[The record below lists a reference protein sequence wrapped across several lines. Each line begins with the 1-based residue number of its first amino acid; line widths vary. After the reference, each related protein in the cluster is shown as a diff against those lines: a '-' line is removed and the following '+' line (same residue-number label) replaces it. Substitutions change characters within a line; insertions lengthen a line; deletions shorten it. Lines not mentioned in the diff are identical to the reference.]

1 MANMEFT
8 ESGKQA
14 IADVLHHMQAAEAAF
29 AKLNA
34 VENKACFDF
43 HNESATLNHCVR
55 WGLQAAEEINSELS
69 RP

>member
-14 IADVLHHMQAAEAAF
+14 IAEVLHHMQAAEAAF

-34 VENKACFDF
+34 VENKLCFDF
-43 HNESATLNHCVR
+43 HNENATLNHCVR
-55 WGLQAAEEINSELS
+55 WGMQAAEEINSELS